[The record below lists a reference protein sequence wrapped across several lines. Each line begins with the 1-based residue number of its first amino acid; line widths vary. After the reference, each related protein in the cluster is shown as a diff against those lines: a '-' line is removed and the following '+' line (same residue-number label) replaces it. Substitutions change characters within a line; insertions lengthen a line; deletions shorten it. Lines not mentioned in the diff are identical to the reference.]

1 MLSPFPYRR
10 QTFKLVFTKCMYVV
24 FEFTFLTNND
34 ILSHLSRSWQ
44 AKICYFFSIVCFQN
58 SCKCVSKQIFTSTRQ
73 VFSIYF
79 QHTKF
84 IKVVIN
90 TPLYMNCLR
99 MKLLLFMQEWC
110 ILEGKKCYWQWLI
123 TLYVCAFLLPSLKKD
138 YLPPCTGNTDHHYH

>member
-1 MLSPFPYRR
+1 MYSLSLLL
-10 QTFKLVFTKCMYVV
+10 KL
-24 FEFTFLTNND
+24 LNND

-58 SCKCVSKQIFTSTRQ
+58 SCKCVSKQIFTPTRQ
-73 VFSIYF
+73 VFFLFISNILG
-79 QHTKF
+79 TKF

-123 TLYVCAFLLPSLKKD
+123 TLYVCTFLRPSLKKD
-138 YLPPCTGNTDHHYH
+138 YLPPCTGNNTDHHYHYLIVVATCF